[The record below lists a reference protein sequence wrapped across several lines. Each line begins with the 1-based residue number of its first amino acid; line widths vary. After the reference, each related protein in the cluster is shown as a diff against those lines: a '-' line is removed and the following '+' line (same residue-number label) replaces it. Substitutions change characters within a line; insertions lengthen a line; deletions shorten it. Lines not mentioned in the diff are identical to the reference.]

1 MRPDPVAGAG
11 RRHHYVRTSCGRE
24 LTIGRLALGD
34 ARHPAARV
42 FVDLGEC
49 PGCEG
54 AWWASLTLAE
64 ARQFAQA
71 VLAQAAAAEREGQAR
86 AAGTARRPAVS
97 SSPGARFLEY
107 PYGCYSRP
115 S

>member
-1 MRPDPVAGAG
+1 MRPDPVAAAG
-11 RRHHYVRTSCGRE
+11 SGGRHHYLRTGCGRE

-54 AWWASLTLAE
+54 AGWAGLTMAE
-64 ARQFAQA
+64 ARQFARA
-71 VLAQAAAAEREGQAR
+71 MLAQAAAAERECQAP
-86 AAGTARRPAVS
+86 AAGTARRPAAS
-97 SSPGARFLEY
+97 S
-107 PYGCYSRP
+107 
-115 S
+115 